1 MQLFFCL
8 DTTDQHSSYDG
19 SKRRYRMVFILSFEA
34 DYRNEALRNQ
44 GILPPK
50 QPDQTEQF
58 EEVLQQAIQEAEQNR
73 LENLN
78 LDELAEL
85 EDDEDDEFLETYRYN
100 SYKQVAGQWANVLRQ
115 KRMQE
120 MREFQSKSQ
129 FGTVE
134 PLTKP
139 DFVKEVT
146 EASASTWVFV
156 HLFKD

>member
-1 MQLFFCL
+1 
-8 DTTDQHSSYDG
+8 
-19 SKRRYRMVFILSFEA
+19 VE
-34 DYRNEALRNQ
+34 
-44 GILPPK
+44 
-50 QPDQTEQF
+50 
-58 EEVLQQAIQEAEQNR
+58 EAEQNR

-85 EDDEDDEFLETYRYN
+85 EDDEDEDFLESYRF
-100 SYKQVAGQWANVLRQ
+100 ANDLAREFDLRQ

-120 MREFQSKSQ
+120 IREFQSKSR
-129 FGTVE
+129 FGSVE

-146 EASASTWVFV
+146 ETSDSTWVFV